1 MNFNGGREEGERGA
15 KRPLLPTPTPCE
27 RRRRSRRR
35 SLIARW
41 SLFFGGLFL
50 LFFLARALFI
60 HKKGKMR
67 RCRRPGPSLAK
78 ANRRAGPP
86 SLPWLVVQGGGACE
100 DRSRAE
106 GNCAQRREA
115 RTEEEEGKGASDAKE
130 RKRGP
135 HLRNTGWQKKPGSP
149 MRDFS
154 VPPCLASDALGKFAK
169 KVLSCSF
176 LATPSSLAL
185 TPPSPLHPPSSG
197 LPLFP
202 PC

>member
-1 MNFNGGREEGERGA
+1 MEAFSSSSSWLG
-15 KRPLLPTPTPCE
+15 PYSYTV
-27 RRRRSRRR
+27 
-35 SLIARW
+35 
-41 SLFFGGLFL
+41 
-50 LFFLARALFI
+50 

-115 RTEEEEGKGASDAKE
+115 RTEEEKEGKGASDAKE

-135 HLRNTGWQKKPGSP
+135 HLGNTGWQKTLFPFARLVRTTLLGLRCPGKICKKSAELFLLSHP
-149 MRDFS
+149 VISGINAAF
-154 VPPCLASDALGKFAK
+154 PPLPSLIWSASL
-169 KVLSCSF
+169 
-176 LATPSSLAL
+176 
-185 TPPSPLHPPSSG
+185 SPLLS
-197 LPLFP
+197 
-202 PC
+202 

>member
-1 MNFNGGREEGERGA
+1 MEAFSSSSSWLG
-15 KRPLLPTPTPCE
+15 PYSYTV
-27 RRRRSRRR
+27 
-35 SLIARW
+35 
-41 SLFFGGLFL
+41 
-50 LFFLARALFI
+50 

-115 RTEEEEGKGASDAKE
+115 RTEEEEEGKGASDAKE

-169 KVLSCSF
+169 KSAELFLLSHPVISGINAAF
-176 LATPSSLAL
+176 PP
-185 TPPSPLHPPSSG
+185 PPSLIWSASISPLLS
-197 LPLFP
+197 
-202 PC
+202 